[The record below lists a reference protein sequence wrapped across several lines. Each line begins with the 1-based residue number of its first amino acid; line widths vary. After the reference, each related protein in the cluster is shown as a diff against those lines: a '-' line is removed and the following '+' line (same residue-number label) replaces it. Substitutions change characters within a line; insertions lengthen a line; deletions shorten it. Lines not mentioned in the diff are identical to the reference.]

1 MNCEKMLNIYVVIDP
16 FSNNAYIGSTLRS
29 LETRLEEHKLAYRN
43 FSNGDTS
50 QKWYSVFSVFKKCK
64 DKSLNSIE
72 IRMIETVPYDGV
84 YLTKLKMEQNFI
96 DEFRALKQW
105 NILNHNNSFN
115 SETYDK
121 SKAYRDLYKTGN
133 KCKNV
138 IEIDGKLY
146 TISISP
152 FVKEIEKPDEQ
163 TIQVN

>member
-1 MNCEKMLNIYVVIDP
+1 MSCEKMLNIYIVLDSL
-16 FSNNAYIGSTLRS
+16 SNNAYIGSTLRS
-29 LETRLEEHKLAYRN
+29 LDIRLQEHKTAYNN
-43 FSNGDTS
+43 FLNGDTT

-64 DKSLNSIE
+64 DKNLNSIE
-72 IRMIETVPYDGV
+72 IRLIETLPYDGEYV
-84 YLTKLKMEQNFI
+84 SKLKLEQKFI

-138 IEIDGKLY
+138 IEIEGKLY
-146 TISISP
+146 TISVSP
-152 FVKEIEKPDEQ
+152 FVKEIEK
-163 TIQVN
+163 